1 MDGWPA
7 PHLAIFTDS
16 ELRHTVTSSDRV
28 LVSAGA
34 DDEDPAVFTLMMRI
48 QNVITADQ
56 GTYYCHA
63 NNTLG
68 EASKAVELQVNEIY
82 YYLYSN
88 PNQHASISNI
98 YNFEYGLRNHQK
110 IAFSGD

>member
-1 MDGWPA
+1 M
-7 PHLAIFTDS
+7 
-16 ELRHTVTSSDRV
+16 TSGDRV

-68 EASKAVELQVNEIY
+68 EASKSVELQVQNRK
-82 YYLYSN
+82 
-88 PNQHASISNI
+88 ISNRKTSSS
-98 YNFEYGLRNHQK
+98 EM
-110 IAFSGD
+110 

>member
-1 MDGWPA
+1 MTGHVCDDMTVRLSQVDGWPA
-7 PHLAIFTDS
+7 PHLAIYTDS
-16 ELRHTVTSSDRV
+16 ELRHTVTSGDRV

-68 EASKAVELQVNEIY
+68 EASKSVELQVQNRKM
-82 YYLYSN
+82 L
-88 PNQHASISNI
+88 
-98 YNFEYGLRNHQK
+98 K
-110 IAFSGD
+110 